1 LAKIAVNTRLLLKDK
16 LEGIGWFS
24 YETLQ
29 RITRQHPEHEF
40 LFIFDRRFDEEFIF
54 NRNITPVVIG
64 PQARHPVLYYF
75 WFEYAVP
82 RLLYKHK
89 PDMFLS
95 PDGYLSLATSTPSL
109 PVIHDINF
117 VHYPES
123 VPYLTG
129 KYYNYFFPHYAQKA
143 RRIAT
148 VSEYSKYDICKN
160 FNVPDT
166 KIDVVYNGAN
176 KIFKPFTE
184 EEKEQCRQQ
193 YTAGE
198 EFFLYVGSLHPRKN
212 IERLILAFEAY
223 KQVSAKKTKLLIV
236 GDKMFKTNEIKKI
249 YKNCKYRSDII
260 FAGRK
265 SADELRNIYGAA
277 LSLVFVSYFEGFGIP
292 LLEAMNCGVPVITSN
307 VTSLPEI
314 AGEAAVKVNPFS
326 VNEIKE
332 AMLLIAGD
340 EKRRNDLIIKGHEQ
354 AKKFS
359 WDKTADKLWESI
371 EKALEQ

>member
-1 LAKIAVNTRLLLKDK
+1 MVKIAVNTRLLLKDK

-29 RITRQHPEHEF
+29 RITRQYPEHQF
-40 LFIFDRRFDEEFIF
+40 IFIFDRQFDEQFIF
-54 NRNITPVVIG
+54 NSNITPFIIG

-89 PDMFLS
+89 PDLFLS

-117 VHYPES
+117 KHYPKS
-123 VPYLTG
+123 IPLLTS
-129 KYYNYFFPHYAQKA
+129 KYYNHFFPHYAQKA

-148 VSEYSKYDICKN
+148 VSEYSKNDISKN
-160 FNVPDT
+160 FNVPGS

-176 KIFKPFTE
+176 TIFQPINE
-184 EEKEQCRQQ
+184 EEKERCRQQ
-193 YTAGE
+193 YTRGE
-198 EFFLYVGSLHPRKN
+198 QYFLYVGSLHPRKN
-212 IERLILAFEAY
+212 IERLILAFDAY
-223 KQVSAKKTKLLIV
+223 KQAFAKKTKLLIV
-236 GDKMFKTNEIKKI
+236 GDKMFKTGEINNNHKT
-249 YKNCKYRSDII
+249 CKHKDDII
-260 FAGRK
+260 FTGRK
-265 SADELRNIYGAA
+265 EAHELRNIYGAA

-292 LLEAMNCGVPVITSN
+292 LLEAMNCGIPIITSN

-314 AGEAAVKVNPFS
+314 AGEAAIKVNPFS

-332 AMLLIAGD
+332 AMLMIDSD
-340 EKRRNDLIIKGHEQ
+340 EKRRNALVKKGHEQ

-359 WDKTADKLWESI
+359 WNQTAEKLWNSI